1 MQPTN
6 YHKQRT
12 PISAKSHA
20 LKIQPSFVSR
30 FIRNSTGA
38 IIETYHIYH
47 QIDTHGS
54 TTHAIKHNGLD

>member
-1 MQPTN
+1 MQAQMQPTN

-38 IIETYHIYH
+38 IIETYI
-47 QIDTHGS
+47 S
-54 TTHAIKHNGLD
+54 SNRHARLNHSRNQT